1 MTPFFGVWRGLSGVV
16 GLFTGR
22 AFELNDEQPSAE
34 LQAAEHAA
42 DSDDRPGGRP
52 PDIKV
57 PDKIRIKLDAPLF
70 ARRANS
76 GHGAVN
82 AGKIQIIMFREKM
95 LMNSPRCRFPRC
107 TFLFTLLFVLAAVLT
122 ASALRA
128 GPVYQW
134 SVGVPGYHGKKR
146 AYLWISPKCRR
157 VRGLLVGI
165 QNMLEQ
171 PAFGDPIIRRACAQ
185 SGLAIVWIAPG
196 STANNDS
203 GLSLGNQFGPPGKAG
218 ASLQGAL
225 DRLAKASGYG
235 EIKNAPLLIFGHS
248 AAASFVY
255 GMPEWDPSRIIALIP
270 DKCGFP
276 IRGQGP
282 LPAGIPV
289 FHLEAQWSE
298 WGSGWGSLVKWD
310 ISDFI
315 NARRHWPKS
324 FVGEFLDSGTGHF
337 DWCEKSAPLVA
348 LFIKEAVK
356 YRVPAHAPVNGRVKL
371 RPIHRRT
378 GWVIDITKYGT
389 ADSHAMPF
397 AAFDGDPSH
406 ASWFFNRKLAQAVNR
421 YMVRMNRKKPEL
433 IDFVVN
439 GKPASLKQNG
449 FASLGA
455 HFNPDGVTFNVQARY
470 LNHSPTRKLLNGGA
484 AGHANAPIKFWTI
497 GSGAL
502 KQVGPDTFKVYLHRG
517 GVRRQGPPW
526 EPWIIAYSPGNSRF
540 QSTDRPA
547 HIWLPI
553 TNHAGKRQTIAFS
566 SPANVKAGTKSIRL
580 YATSSLGLPVQFFVV
595 SGPVKLAA
603 DNRTLRFTAIPP
615 RATFPMKVIIGAWQ
629 WGRAVHPRVQTAGPV
644 YRSFFIDK

>member
-1 MTPFFGVWRGLSGVV
+1 MRRMLGNRTARTGFTLVELLVVISIIAVLISLLLPALAQARASAQSTVCLSNLQQVALAATEYAQDNQGRGPSYVLNPADARNNDTAFWDQMLLPYVVSTATVGNHHLSKGPQVQYFGQFTNYTLTTVFLCPTAAAENHFVHWWHSGVMNWR
-16 GLFTGR
+16 TY
-22 AFELNDEQPSAE
+22 E
-34 LQAAEHAA
+34 
-42 DSDDRPGGRP
+42 
-52 PDIKV
+52 I
-57 PDKIRIKLDAPLF
+57 
-70 ARRANS
+70 NS
-76 GHGAVN
+76 
-82 AGKIQIIMFREKM
+82 
-95 LMNSPRCRFPRC
+95 
-107 TFLFTLLFVLAAVLT
+107 LL
-122 ASALRA
+122 
-128 GPVYQW
+128 
-134 SVGVPGYHGKKR
+134 
-146 AYLWISPKCRR
+146 
-157 VRGLLVGI
+157 
-165 QNMLEQ
+165 
-171 PAFGDPIIRRACAQ
+171 
-185 SGLAIVWIAPG
+185 
-196 STANNDS
+196 
-203 GLSLGNQFGPPGKAG
+203 AG
-218 ASLQGAL
+218 A
-225 DRLAKASGYG
+225 
-235 EIKNAPLLIFGHS
+235 
-248 AAASFVY
+248 
-255 GMPEWDPSRIIALIP
+255 
-270 DKCGFP
+270 
-276 IRGQGP
+276 
-282 LPAGIPV
+282 
-289 FHLEAQWSE
+289 
-298 WGSGWGSLVKWD
+298 
-310 ISDFI
+310 
-315 NARRHWPKS
+315 WPNGDGVS
-324 FVGEFLDSGTGHF
+324 NPG
-337 DWCEKSAPLVA
+337 EKSAPLVA

-371 RPIHRRT
+371 KPIHHRT
-378 GWVIDITKYGT
+378 GWVIDTTKYGT

-397 AAFDGDPSH
+397 TAFNGDPSH

-470 LNHSPTRKLLNGGA
+470 LNHSPTRKLLNGGV

-629 WGRAVHPRVQTAGPV
+629 WGQAVHPRVQTTGPV
-644 YRSFFIDK
+644 YRSFLIDK